1 MLVTV
6 LIGYLCLGA
15 WILMALETSTE
26 LMVRSRKLI
35 HLSNIMANFTA
46 DSWRILNDAQL
57 GIHSIDRSE
66 WATIFR
72 FEFW

>member
-1 MLVTV
+1 MILVTV

-26 LMVRSRKLI
+26 LMARSRKLI
-35 HLSNIMANFTA
+35 HLSNIMTNFTA

-57 GIHSIDRSE
+57 GIHSIGRSE

-72 FEFW
+72 FP